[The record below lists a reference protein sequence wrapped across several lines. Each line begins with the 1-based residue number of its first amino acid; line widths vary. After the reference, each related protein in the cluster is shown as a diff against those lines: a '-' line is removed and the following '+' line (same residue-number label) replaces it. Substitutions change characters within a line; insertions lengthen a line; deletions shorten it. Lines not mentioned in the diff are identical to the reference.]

1 MRYGQQ
7 LKLNHMAQ
15 SNHYCKVK
23 STSRER
29 GGEVVSSKTLET
41 KEVLNELFESFS
53 QIFSGDLTQLE
64 SNESKDF

>member
-7 LKLNHMAQ
+7 LKLNRMAQ

-53 QIFSGDLTQLE
+53 
-64 SNESKDF
+64 

>member
-7 LKLNHMAQ
+7 VQLNRMAQ
-15 SNHYCKVK
+15 SNQNCKVK

-29 GGEVVSSKTLET
+29 GGEVVSSKTLDS

-53 QIFSGDLTQLE
+53 QIFSGDLTQSE